1 MRQLEQSLIRTRSI
15 LRRAWSRAGVTDP
28 ELVAPSQL
36 VLRVDDA
43 DLPGVM
49 GSGKP
54 LTLHQWQQA
63 IAEVVA
69 WIGPVPVTVIATHN
83 ADDAE
88 VPDLIRFA
96 HRLEC
101 STRLVTDGTGLTEDR
116 ARYFLSCGLGAVRLL
131 VGGVSEMVQRQTVGN
146 AAVEATSALAALHT
160 VRQEMGV
167 ELDIEVAIPWVVDVT
182 LELSAVIGWA
192 RQAGADGF
200 RIVAPY
206 RADNLPADP
215 ELLDHVMDD
224 YGLFCRNSTGNIEEI
239 HAMVAHQDGAP
250 GVAREHSRR
259 RSKCPVGG
267 QRLVIGRRRSV
278 YSCPFHAPI
287 GELDGELSA
296 VWEQAGAH
304 LGAIA
309 GCTRACVHTELAPQ
323 PILG

>member
-36 VLRVDDA
+36 VLRVDDS

-54 LTLHQWQQA
+54 LTLHEWQLA

-83 ADDAE
+83 ADDAQVSE
-88 VPDLIRFA
+88 LIRFA

-101 STRLVTDGTGLTEDR
+101 STRLVTDGTGITEEL
-116 ARYFLSCGLGAVRLL
+116 AGHLLGCGLDSVRLL
-131 VGGVSEMVQRQTVGN
+131 VGGVSELVQRQTVGN
-146 AAVEATSALAALHT
+146 AAVEATNALAALHSA
-160 VRQEMGV
+160 RLDASAD
-167 ELDIEVAIPWVVDVT
+167 LDIEVAVPWVEGVT

-200 RIVAPY
+200 RFVAPY
-206 RADNLPADP
+206 RSEKLPADP
-215 ELLDHVMDD
+215 ELIDNMVDD
-224 YGLFCRNSTGNIEEI
+224 YGLFCRNTTTSVEEL

-250 GVAREHSRR
+250 GIGREHSRR
-259 RSKCPVGG
+259 KTKCPVGG
-267 QRLVIGRRRSV
+267 QRLVIGRHRSV

-287 GELDGELSA
+287 GELNNDLDT
-296 VWEQAGAH
+296 VWQQAGAH
-304 LGAIA
+304 LSAIA
-309 GCTRACVHTELAPQ
+309 NCSRACVHTELAPQ
-323 PILG
+323 PIWG

>member
-83 ADDAE
+83 GDDPE
-88 VPDLIRFA
+88 VPELIRFA

-101 STRLVTDGTGLTEDR
+101 STRLVTDGTGITEER
-116 ARYFLSCGLGAVRLL
+116 AGHFLSCGLSAVRLL

-146 AAVEATSALAALHT
+146 AAVEATSALAALQNA
-160 VRQEMGV
+160 RQERDAA
-167 ELDIEVAIPWVVDVT
+167 LDIEIAIPWIEGVT

-206 RADNLPADP
+206 RAEKLPADP
-215 ELLDHVMDD
+215 ELLDSMLDD
-224 YGLFCRNSTGNIEEI
+224 YGLFCRNSTSSIEDL

-250 GVAREHSRR
+250 GMGREHSRR
-259 RSKCPVGG
+259 RSKCPIGG
-267 QRLVIGRRRSV
+267 QRLVIARRRAV

-287 GELDGELSA
+287 GELDGELHA
-296 VWEQAGAH
+296 VWEQASAH

>member
-49 GSGKP
+49 GSGKS
-54 LTLHQWQQA
+54 LTLHQWQES

-83 ADDAE
+83 ADDSD
-88 VPDLIRFA
+88 VPELIRFA

-101 STRLVTDGTGLTEDR
+101 STRLVTDGTGITPELADHL
-116 ARYFLSCGLGAVRLL
+116 LSCGLDAVRLL
-131 VGGVSEMVQRQTVGN
+131 VGGVSELVQRQTVGN
-146 AAVEATSALAALHT
+146 AAVEATSALASLHT
-160 VRQEMGV
+160 ARLEAGAR
-167 ELDIEVAIPWVVDVT
+167 LDIEVAIPWVEGVT

-206 RADNLPADP
+206 RSERLPADP
-215 ELLDHVMDD
+215 ELLDGVVDD
-224 YGLFCRNSTGNIEEI
+224 YGVFCRNTTTSIEEL
-239 HAMVAHQDGAP
+239 HTMVAHQDGAP
-250 GVAREHSRR
+250 GIGRAHSRR
-259 RSKCPVGG
+259 RTKCPVGG

-287 GELDGELSA
+287 GDLDAELSQ
-296 VWEQAGAH
+296 VWQQAGAH
-304 LGAIA
+304 LSAIA
-309 GCTRACVHTELAPQ
+309 SCNRACVHTELAPQ